1 MASKQTGVI
10 GIPDAKD
17 KTRYTFCRYEI
28 TCNKGKSRKY
38 GLNGGKIIRLTIRVN
53 GKETA
58 SYDRHWIMEPV
69 DEPSQMALC
78 ILLYS
83 HN

>member
-1 MASKQTGVI
+1 MTTTQSGVI
-10 GIPDAKD
+10 GIPDAHEKG
-17 KTRYTFCRYEI
+17 KYTHCRYEVSF
-28 TCNKGKSRKY
+28 NKTRSPKH
-38 GLNGGKIIRLTIRVN
+38 GLNGSKIVRLVIKVN
-53 GKETA
+53 GTMTA
-58 SYDRHWIMEPV
+58 EYDRGWITEPG

>member
-1 MASKQTGVI
+1 MADRKTGVI
-10 GIPDAKD
+10 GIPDAGE
-17 KTRYTFCRYEI
+17 KTRYISCRYEI
-28 TCNKGKSRKY
+28 TCNKRRSRKY
-38 GLNGGKIIRLTIRVN
+38 GLNGGKITQLTIRVN
-53 GKETA
+53 GVETA
-58 SYDRHWIMEPV
+58 SYDRHWIMKPK